1 MDRPELL
8 AHDLAD
14 EGWTDSGI
22 KAIYYQFAADEDS
35 LEADWLT
42 YDELDKPAMRE
53 EYFGN
58 IYAKAEDNA
67 GNVSD
72 AIFAGFMFEQTEPV
86 AEKTLTPN
94 FWTNGTV
101 EIDLS
106 VGDNLSGVRDI
117 TLPCLLYTSC
127 GNEFTKAGIQRDEK
141 AAGGDPRA
149 PPCGSSRE

>member
-1 MDRPELL
+1 M

-22 KAIYYQFAADEDS
+22 KAIYHQFAADEDS

-42 YDELDKPAMRE
+42 YYELDKPAMRE

-72 AIFAGFMFEQTEPV
+72 A
-86 AEKTLTPN
+86 
-94 FWTNGTV
+94 
-101 EIDLS
+101 
-106 VGDNLSGVRDI
+106 
-117 TLPCLLYTSC
+117 CLLYTSDAC
-127 GNEFTKAGIQRDEK
+127 RTLYRLSGEQLDIYVRLTQPAY
-141 AAGGDPRA
+141 AADLHLVEPDTL
-149 PPCGSSRE
+149 PPS

>member
-1 MDRPELL
+1 MFGYPHFNEVDRPELL

-58 IYAKAEDNA
+58 I
-67 GNVSD
+67 
-72 AIFAGFMFEQTEPV
+72 
-86 AEKTLTPN
+86 
-94 FWTNGTV
+94 
-101 EIDLS
+101 
-106 VGDNLSGVRDI
+106 
-117 TLPCLLYTSC
+117 
-127 GNEFTKAGIQRDEK
+127 
-141 AAGGDPRA
+141 
-149 PPCGSSRE
+149 